1 MSGRGVKGRGRP
13 RGRPPK
19 ATSSQDKKFNYNL
32 LKKPKYLQKSDSRF
46 STPSASRASSPQDS
60 EESSRK
66 SISRRSAA
74 AKTRGRRP
82 TKNSRGGHNSTKKSK
97 FTVIIKA
104 VINYIC
110 LKYNSSFLL

>member
-1 MSGRGVKGRGRP
+1 MSGRGSKGRGRP

-19 ATSSQDKKFNYNL
+19 ASNSQDKKFNYNL
-32 LKKPKYLQKSDSRF
+32 LKKPKYLQKNDSRF

-66 SISRRSAA
+66 GISRRSTV

-82 TKNSRGGHNSTKKSK
+82 TKNSRGGHSSAKKGQFLSPKKATKKQ
-97 FTVIIKA
+97 F
-104 VINYIC
+104 C
-110 LKYNSSFLL
+110 